1 MRFGTSEIDAGTLKL
16 AANGDV
22 EAVKRLV
29 ARDPG
34 VVIKTSA
41 GHNRSLL
48 WEAARGGHR
57 ELVEFLVRRGADVN
71 APGRYRNETLVL
83 VSPYVLAKTRGYEEL
98 AEYFLAQGAA
108 IDIWSSA
115 YLGDLDQVRE
125 LLEEQ
130 PQLLNAEHSAD
141 RPWRVTPLH
150 YAIAGGRR
158 EAAEFLIAKGADLGQ
173 RGRWLLGFAL
183 HHGRDDLARLLLDHG
198 LPAADIP
205 VSGRMLV
212 DHREIAELL
221 LARGAS
227 VNMGGQN
234 ANPAYSGGQM
244 GGGWPPIVYES
255 RGDKGNHPERIRALL
270 EHGADPNATGPRKIT
285 ALHAAAKAGF
295 HEVINVL
302 AESGAD
308 LNARSSNGDT
318 PLIVGVRSGRTESV
332 RALLMAGADPNIPD
346 RKGATPLAI
355 SGRSRRPQSR
365 DIAQLIR
372 EHGGRVR

>member
-1 MRFGTSEIDAGTLKL
+1 MKAPRSDIDAATLKL
-16 AANGDV
+16 AARGDL
-22 EAVKRLV
+22 EAVERLV

-34 VVIKTSA
+34 VVKKTSG

-57 ELVEFLVRRGADVN
+57 ELVEFLTERGADVN

-83 VSPYVLAKTRGYEEL
+83 VTPYVMAKTRGHDDL
-98 AEYFLAQGAA
+98 AGYLLAQGAV

-115 YLGDLDQVRE
+115 YLGDLDRLSE
-125 LLEEQ
+125 LLDERPE
-130 PQLLNAEHSAD
+130 LLNAEHPAD
-141 RPWRVTPLH
+141 PAWRVTPLH
-150 YAIAGGRR
+150 YSIAGGRR
-158 EAAEFLIAKGADLGQ
+158 EAAEFLIARGADVRG

-183 HHGRDDLARLLLDHG
+183 HFGRGALAQLLLDNG

-212 DHREIAELL
+212 EHREIAELL

-227 VNMGGQN
+227 VNMGGED
-234 ANPAYSGGQM
+234 ANPAYNSGQM

-270 EHGADPNATGPRKIT
+270 EHGAEPNAIGPRGVT

-295 HEVINVL
+295 HEVIEVL
-302 AESGAD
+302 AESGAN
-308 LNARSSNGDT
+308 LNALSGNGDT

-332 RALLMAGADPNIPD
+332 RALLTAGANPNLPD
-346 RKGATPLAI
+346 RKGATPLTI
-355 SGRSRRPQSR
+355 SRRSRRSQAD
-365 DIAQLIR
+365 DIAGLIG
-372 EHGGRVR
+372 EHGGRTG

>member
-1 MRFGTSEIDAGTLKL
+1 M
-16 AANGDV
+16 
-22 EAVKRLV
+22 
-29 ARDPG
+29 
-34 VVIKTSA
+34 
-41 GHNRSLL
+41 
-48 WEAARGGHR
+48 
-57 ELVEFLVRRGADVN
+57 
-71 APGRYRNETLVL
+71 
-83 VSPYVLAKTRGYEEL
+83 
-98 AEYFLAQGAA
+98 
-108 IDIWSSA
+108 
-115 YLGDLDQVRE
+115 
-125 LLEEQ
+125 
-130 PQLLNAEHSAD
+130 
-141 RPWRVTPLH
+141 
-150 YAIAGGRR
+150 
-158 EAAEFLIAKGADLGQ
+158 AEFLIAKGADFGR